1 MFFLKSVCNKNIII
15 YIIFF
20 LFSYFWSLKIF
31 YEFGTDYGQYLA
43 GSIFIDKD
51 YKLYLD
57 HFDNKGPGYYLF
69 LKIIYFIFNLEYSNI
84 NFGLMA
90 SLIFYF
96 FPAIF
101 FINKYFKSD
110 QNFIKLFFYCI
121 LITTVFGQTTN
132 ASIFFFFNGLIFLSF
147 INLYLFLKNNSF
159 LHFILGIIF
168 FYLALYTI
176 ILAIFFFPVLI
187 SVLFFSLKKKQNKNN
202 KIILL
207 LSFFFIPLIIFQLF
221 KIFFGISFYN
231 FFENNIM
238 FNFFYALQFHSQFT
252 SFVININ
259 REFHFIYLLS
269 TTLIFL
275 LFGIVYK
282 YLTKD
287 FFKKFKIINFRKNI
301 SEKNEIDIFA
311 LLIFLGGLLCEIFLN
326 SDKSYYVLIFSN
338 CIIFSSLILI
348 EKNFFLKIY
357 KFLFPIL
364 VYSLILIV
372 GPIFSKLLF
381 NYECIKNL
389 NCDNNA
395 NFKFY
400 ETVSADLVDKKNDK
414 IIIIGKSQG
423 WPYILNN
430 KKPGGS
436 IINSFLY
443 KNDFFYEND
452 AFVKLHER
460 IKSKKF
466 KYIIIDNDILDQK
479 YKNSYLL
486 EVLNFNRK
494 IVRYKFHS
502 KIIF

>member
-1 MFFLKSVCNKNIII
+1 MFFLKSILNKNILI
-15 YIIFF
+15 YLIFF

-51 YKLYLD
+51 YKLYSD
-57 HFDNKGPGYYLF
+57 HFDNKGPAYYLF
-69 LKIIYFIFNLEYSNI
+69 LKIIYSIFNLEYTNI
-84 NFGLMA
+84 NYGLMT

-101 FINKYFKSD
+101 FINKYFKQD
-110 QNFIKLFFYCI
+110 QNFIKLFFFCI
-121 LITTVFGQTTN
+121 LITTVFGQNTN

-159 LHFILGIIF
+159 LHFTLGIIF
-168 FYLALYTI
+168 FYLALNTI

-187 SVLFFSLKKKQNKNN
+187 SVLFFSFKKKQNKNN
-202 KIILL
+202 RIILL
-207 LSFFFIPLIIFQLF
+207 FSFFFIPLVIFQLF
-221 KIFFGISFYN
+221 KVFFGISFFN
-231 FFENNIM
+231 FFENNLM
-238 FNFFYALQFHSQFT
+238 FNFFYAIIFHDQFT

-275 LFGIVYK
+275 LFGIIYK
-282 YLTKD
+282 HFTKD
-287 FFKKFKIINFRKNI
+287 FFKKFKVFNLSKNT
-301 SEKNEIDIFA
+301 SEKNQIKVFA

-364 VYSLILIV
+364 LYSFILVV

-381 NYECIKNL
+381 NYECMKNL
-389 NCDNNA
+389 YCDNNS

-400 ETVSADLVDKKNDK
+400 ETVSVDLVDKKNDK
-414 IIIIGKSQG
+414 IVIIGNSQG
-423 WPYILNN
+423 WPYIFNN

-436 IINSFLY
+436 LINSFLY
-443 KNDFFYEND
+443 RNDFFYEND

-466 KYIIIDNDILDQK
+466 KYIIIDNYIMDQK
-479 YKNSYLL
+479 NKNRYLL
-486 EVLNFNRK
+486 EILSFNQK
-494 IVRYKFHS
+494 ILRYKFYS